1 MCKVTA
7 SSGNI
12 FKDIGC
18 KNPEEMLTKAELVFQ
33 INTKLDKNELT
44 PNQICNYLN
53 INLNTLTEIL
63 RGRLSLISIKDLMSV
78 IKIEL
83 KE

>member
-12 FKDIGC
+12 FKDIGFE
-18 KNPEEMLTKAELVFQ
+18 NPEEMLTKAELVFQ
-33 INTKLDKNELT
+33 INTKLNKNELT

-53 INLNTLTEIL
+53 INLNTLTKIL
-63 RGRLSLISIKDLMSV
+63 RGKLSLISIKDLMSV

>member
-7 SSGNI
+7 SRGNI
-12 FKDIGC
+12 FKDIGF

-44 PNQICNYLN
+44 SNQICNYLN

-63 RGRLSLISIKDLMSV
+63 RGRLSLISVEDLTSV
-78 IKIEL
+78 IKM
-83 KE
+83 